1 MRLLI
6 TGGRVIDPANG
17 VDDILDVLVE
27 EGQILQVGREGQGSG
42 VRGKRTKSQGTRNH
56 QPRIQ
61 TG

>member
-27 EGQILQVGREGQGSG
+27 EGQILQVGKVQGSEFR
-42 VRGKRTKSQGTRNH
+42 VVSLY
-56 QPRIQ
+56 PP
-61 TG
+61 

>member
-42 VRGKRTKSQGTRNH
+42 EKEQKAREPGTINHESRQGD
-56 QPRIQ
+56 
-61 TG
+61 